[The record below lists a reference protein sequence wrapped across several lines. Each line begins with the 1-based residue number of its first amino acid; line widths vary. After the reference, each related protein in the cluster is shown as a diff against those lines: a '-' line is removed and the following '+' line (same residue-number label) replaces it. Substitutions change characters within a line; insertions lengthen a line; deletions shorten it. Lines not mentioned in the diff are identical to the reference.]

1 MANNNDFGNFDNN
14 FNQGRRYRPEQNHR
28 AKRNRQEERDPPQV
42 ARLKR
47 EVEAKNT
54 IIDSMQQEKESFEQQ
69 MYDRDEVIAD
79 LERQLDQRDRNESGL
94 KMSSTSM

>member
-14 FNQGRRYRPEQNHR
+14 FNQGRRYRPEQSHR
-28 AKRNRQEERDPPQV
+28 KRNRQEERDPPQV